1 MAGYYTT
8 INFART
14 KRTRDVP
21 VIMAWDN
28 SASCKTKMK
37 WDDDV
42 LYVNG
47 LTCDNSASSI
57 IKRNDK
63 ALYNNQLDKALHT
76 FATTATAIITS
87 VGNIGL
93 TPSSFRCQQ

>member
-1 MAGYYTT
+1 
-8 INFART
+8 
-14 KRTRDVP
+14 
-21 VIMAWDN
+21 MAWDN

-76 FATTATAIITS
+76 FATTTTIINKEDIIGDTS
-87 VGNIGL
+87 LGL
-93 TPSSFRCQQ
+93 KLTSSPVVIHTHLFSTVLTIS